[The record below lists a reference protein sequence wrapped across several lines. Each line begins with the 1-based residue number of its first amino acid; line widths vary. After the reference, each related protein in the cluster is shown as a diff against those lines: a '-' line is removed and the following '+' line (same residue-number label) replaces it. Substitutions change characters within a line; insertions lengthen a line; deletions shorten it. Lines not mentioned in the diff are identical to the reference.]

1 MLRELR
7 TAQEQNLFQ
16 FQEVFGIYAEGL
28 PAEENFNGFVRVL
41 RPRLFLSHFA
51 RWRAVK
57 ALFIAEWLLRGCWR
71 YTFQSRR
78 DVIQCHSLPALII
91 GFFAKVFRGSK
102 IIYDAHELETETI
115 MMGGTRKKVY
125 RWLERKLIPFADQ
138 VMVVTPSIE
147 AWYRRTYGPLPITTV
162 LNIPDPKKQV
172 TAPRN
177 LKGELNLPAEAVLFL
192 YLGVMTRGRGIDLM
206 AEAFKD
212 IASDKHILFVG
223 YGPLTEKLIT
233 MASTYKNI
241 HVLPAVKPDEVSSI
255 TASADV
261 GVSLIEDLCLSYHY
275 SLPNKVF
282 EYLHGDIPVL
292 VSDLPEMSALI
303 DKYACGWKLPLD
315 ARQVKLKIES
325 IRLEDVH
332 QAKKNIK
339 AVLTKFSWSEEEEK
353 LVRIYKNVFKE

>member
-1 MLRELR
+1 MLRELH
-7 TAQEQNLFQ
+7 TAQDQNLFQ
-16 FQEVFGIYAEGL
+16 SQEVFGIHAEGL
-28 PAEENFNGFVRVL
+28 PAEENFHGFVHVL

-57 ALFIAEWLLRGCWR
+57 ALFIAEWLLRGCIR
-71 YTFQSRR
+71 YTLQSHR

-91 GFFAKVFRGSK
+91 GVCAKIFRGSK

-125 RWLERKLIPFADQ
+125 RWLERKLIPFADHI
-138 VMVVTPSIE
+138 MVVTPSIE
-147 AWYRRTYGPLPITTV
+147 AWYRRTYGPLPINTV
-162 LNIPDPKKQV
+162 LNVPDPKKQLAV
-172 TAPRN
+172 PRN
-177 LKGELNLPAEAVLFL
+177 LKAELNLPTEAVLFL

-206 AEAFKD
+206 AEVFKD

-223 YGPLTEKLIT
+223 YGPLTEKLVGIAAT
-233 MASTYKNI
+233 NKNV

-255 TASADV
+255 TAAADV

-282 EYLHGDIPVL
+282 EYLHGGIPVL

-303 DKYACGWKLPLD
+303 DKYACGWKIPLD
-315 ARQVKLKIES
+315 TGQVKLKIDS
-325 IRLEDVH
+325 ICLDDV
-332 QAKKNIK
+332 QKAKKNINS
-339 AVLTKFSWSEEEEK
+339 VLKDFSWSREEEK
-353 LVRIYKNVFKE
+353 LVRIYKNIINE